1 MIINSPTIS
10 GSLIF
15 ATGSSI
21 SGSMIADNLT
31 IGSGLTDYF
40 NIESSTLGSNTL
52 AAQPTGSYTS
62 AFFKYTVV
70 NGTNARAGEVIVIW
84 NGASTQYTDFSTL
97 DIGNTTAVT
106 ASAAI
111 SAGNIQLNIQT
122 NTTGWNIKTLA
133 TFI

>member
-10 GSLIF
+10 GSLVF

-21 SGSMIADNLT
+21 TGSMVADNLT
-31 IGSGLTDYF
+31 IGQGLTDYAS
-40 NIESSTLGSNTL
+40 IASSTLGSNTL
-52 AAQPTGSYTS
+52 VAQPTSSYTS
-62 AFFKYTVV
+62 AFFKYTAV
-70 NGTNARAGEVIVIW
+70 NGTNARAGEVIVVW
-84 NGASTQYTDFSTL
+84 NGANAQYTDFSTL

-106 ASAAI
+106 ASAAV
-111 SAGNIQLNIQT
+111 SAGNVQLNIQT

>member
-15 ATGSSI
+15 ADGSSI
-21 SGSMIADNLT
+21 TGSMIADNIT
-31 IGSGLTDYF
+31 IGSGLTDYVS
-40 NIESSTLGSNTL
+40 IASSTLGSNTL
-52 AAQPTGSYTS
+52 ITQATGSYTS

-70 NGTNARAGEVIVIW
+70 NGTNARAGEVIVVW
-84 NGASTQYTDFSTL
+84 NGATAEYTDFSTL

-111 SAGNIQLNIQT
+111 STGNVQLNIQT
-122 NTTGWNIKTLA
+122 NTSGWNIKSLA